1 MGCFF
6 LGARIVEDLE
16 GVEYLKIQHKVRLNP
31 MKKKW
36 LINVFALIIFL
47 GVIIYFN
54 YQNYRL
60 GEREDREELLVAV
73 MFDITEIESIS
84 KEDVKEI
91 KVFRQD
97 AGVYPFYF
105 NTLVRLNN

>member
-1 MGCFF
+1 
-6 LGARIVEDLE
+6 
-16 GVEYLKIQHKVRLNP
+16 

-60 GEREDREELLVAV
+60 GEREEWEELLAAV
-73 MFDITEIESIS
+73 VFDLVEIESIS

-91 KVFRQD
+91 NVFRQD
-97 AGVYPFYF
+97 AGIYPFYY
-105 NTLVRLNN
+105 NISVKLNNGKELSYEWANKEKSSLVVSVYWKVEE

>member
-1 MGCFF
+1 
-6 LGARIVEDLE
+6 
-16 GVEYLKIQHKVRLNP
+16 

-47 GVIIYFN
+47 GVIIYFS

-60 GEREDREELLVAV
+60 GEREEREEHLAAVVFDLV
-73 MFDITEIESIS
+73 EIESFS
-84 KEDVKEI
+84 KEDIKEI

-97 AGVYPFYF
+97 AGVYPFYY
-105 NTLVRLNN
+105 NISVKLNNGKELSYEWANKEKSSLTVSRNGKVED

>member
-1 MGCFF
+1 
-6 LGARIVEDLE
+6 
-16 GVEYLKIQHKVRLNP
+16 

-47 GVIIYFN
+47 GVIIYFS

-60 GEREDREELLVAV
+60 GEREEREELLAAV
-73 MFDITEIESIS
+73 VFDLVEIESIS

-97 AGVYPFYF
+97 AGVYPFYY
-105 NTLVRLNN
+105 NILIRLNNGKELSYEWANKEKSSLVVSVY

>member
-1 MGCFF
+1 
-6 LGARIVEDLE
+6 L
-16 GVEYLKIQHKVRLNP
+16 
-31 MKKKW
+31 KKKW
-36 LINVFALIIFL
+36 LINVFAIIIFL

-60 GEREDREELLVAV
+60 GEKEEREELLAAV
-73 MFDITEIESIS
+73 VFDLVEIESIY

-97 AGVYPFYF
+97 SGVYPFYY
-105 NTLVRLNN
+105 NISVKLNNGKELSYEWANKEKSSLVVSIYWKVEE